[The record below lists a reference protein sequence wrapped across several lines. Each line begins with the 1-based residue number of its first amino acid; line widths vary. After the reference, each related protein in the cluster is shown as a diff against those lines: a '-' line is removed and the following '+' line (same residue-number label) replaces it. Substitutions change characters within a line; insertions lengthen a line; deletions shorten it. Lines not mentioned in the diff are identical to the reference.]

1 MKLKIA
7 VQKSGRLNEDS
18 LKLLKDCG
26 IAIENGKQQLKASAA
41 NFPVE
46 LLFLRSADIPEYVS
60 DGIADLGIVGENLLI
75 EQERQVK
82 KLMPL
87 GFGRCRLSIAIP
99 KEEDYFGPKGLEGKK
114 IATSYP
120 RTLQNYLQKNK
131 ISAEIHQISGSVEI
145 APNIGLADAIC
156 DLVSTG
162 NTLFRNG
169 LKEAER
175 MFTSEACLIAS
186 SAMLAEKELL
196 VQRLVFRLR
205 AVLEARFNKYIL
217 LNIPNTQI
225 AEITS
230 ILPGMKSPTILP
242 LAKEGWSSLHSV
254 INENDF
260 WDVLDQLKEKGAEG
274 ILIAPIEKM
283 IL

>member
-7 VQKSGRLNEDS
+7 VQKSGRLNEAS

-26 IAIENGKQQLKASAA
+26 IAIENGRQQLKASAA

-46 LLFLRSADIPEYVS
+46 LLFLRSSDIPQYVS
-60 DGIADLGIVGENLLI
+60 DGIADLGIAGENLLI
-75 EQERQVK
+75 EKQREVEK
-82 KLMPL
+82 VMPL

-99 KEEDYFGPKGLEGKK
+99 KEDEYIGLSSLEGKK

-120 RTLQNYLQKNK
+120 QTLQNYLTDNK
-131 ISAEIHQISGSVEI
+131 ISAEIHEISGSVEI

-175 MFTSEACLIAS
+175 MFSSEACLIAS
-186 SAMLAEKELL
+186 PEMSLEKEAL
-196 VQRLVFRLR
+196 VQRLMFRIK

-217 LNIPNTQI
+217 LNVPNAQI
-225 AEITS
+225 DEITA

-260 WDVLDQLKEKGAEG
+260 WNILDQLKEKGAQG

>member
-60 DGIADLGIVGENLLI
+60 NGIADLGIVGENVLI
-75 EQERQVK
+75 ETERELK
-82 KLMPL
+82 KIMLL

-99 KEEDYFGPKGLEGKK
+99 KEEAYIGPKGLEGKK

-120 RTLQNYLQKNK
+120 RTLSNYLQKNK
-131 ISAEIHQISGSVEI
+131 IAAEIHQISGSVEI
-145 APNIGLADAIC
+145 APNIGVADAIC

-175 MFTSEACLIAS
+175 MFTSEACLIKS
-186 SAMLAEKELL
+186 PVMSTEKEAL
-196 VQRLVFRLR
+196 VKRLVFRLQ

-217 LNIPNTQI
+217 LNTPNTQI
-225 AEITS
+225 AEIIS

-260 WDVLDQLKEKGAEG
+260 WEVLDQLKAKGAEG

-283 IL
+283 IF